1 MSAVRVHFPG
11 IAGFNMVF
19 GRSQA
24 EVPRVILAFVF
35 QTNRP
40 VSSLPS
46 VFRIASARRC
56 PLRKLAELAG
66 FTLVELLVVIA
77 VLAVLL
83 AAVLPIISRAR
94 VASDRVREIAS
105 ARMLA
110 GAWQQYAQDAGGALL
125 PGYKSGLPAFDA
137 NHEPIAAQTIGVA
150 ASRWVWRLAPYIGHD
165 IRSIFVGDHERM
177 LRELEVSDRSNYL
190 YQTSVFP
197 SFGLNSVWLGGDEN
211 FGGFN
216 SAFLTTFGKFY
227 ASRLSEIGQPAN
239 MVVFASARGQESSPV
254 GGVTEGVTE
263 GYFRVRS
270 PSFDTRTWSTAY
282 NADDP
287 ASWGNLSARNGGDIV
302 ASFADGHAESRAPE
316 TLDDMRMWS
325 PNADAKVW
333 NLTPTGG

>member
-1 MSAVRVHFPG
+1 MSEETAMDRRNTGHLLLICRNLGHQGEPCANPDVASATVEQDVAEGGEMSAVRVHFPG

-46 VFRIASARRC
+46 VVRIASARRC

-83 AAVLPIISRAR
+83 AAVLPIIARAR

-177 LRELEVSDRSNYL
+177 LRE
-190 YQTSVFP
+190 
-197 SFGLNSVWLGGDEN
+197 
-211 FGGFN
+211 
-216 SAFLTTFGKFY
+216 
-227 ASRLSEIGQPAN
+227 
-239 MVVFASARGQESSPV
+239 RGQRSIELPLPNQ
-254 GGVTEGVTE
+254 
-263 GYFRVRS
+263 RVS
-270 PSFDTRTWSTAY
+270 
-282 NADDP
+282 
-287 ASWGNLSARNGGDIV
+287 
-302 ASFADGHAESRAPE
+302 
-316 TLDDMRMWS
+316 
-325 PNADAKVW
+325 
-333 NLTPTGG
+333 